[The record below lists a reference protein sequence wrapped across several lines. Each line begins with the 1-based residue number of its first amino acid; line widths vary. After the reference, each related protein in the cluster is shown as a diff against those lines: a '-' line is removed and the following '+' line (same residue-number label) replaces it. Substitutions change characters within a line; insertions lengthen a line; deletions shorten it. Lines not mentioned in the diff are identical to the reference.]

1 MYSRVYRCS
10 DGHFFTADWGRLVIA
25 SVHFGSSHFLRC
37 PVDHRW
43 RMASP
48 VPAASLTQEQAT
60 QAAQYK
66 F

>member
-1 MYSRVYRCS
+1 MDGRVYRCS
-10 DGHFFTADWGRLVIA
+10 DGHFFTANWGRLLIA
-25 SVHFGSSHFLRC
+25 SLHFGASHFLRC
-37 PVDHRW
+37 PVDHHW

-48 VPAASLTQEQAT
+48 VTDAGLNQEQRA